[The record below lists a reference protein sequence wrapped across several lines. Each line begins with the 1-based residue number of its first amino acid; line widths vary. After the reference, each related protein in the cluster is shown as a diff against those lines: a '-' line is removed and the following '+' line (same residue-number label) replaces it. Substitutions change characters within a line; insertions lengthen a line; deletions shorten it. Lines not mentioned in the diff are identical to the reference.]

1 MARLAGVL
9 ARSLPM
15 VNRQL
20 IAAALRALRQ
30 TLLGRDAPPGRPLLA
45 RWPRLARYAAP
56 AGLLAALG
64 LFWITL
70 TVESDWGLPPP
81 IAVLFAAMTVAPL
94 LALPRRPLLAWRLGL
109 LALLVCTFNAPDDQA
124 WPWTPPLALG
134 SVVVAAVVFARVD
147 RPVLG
152 WLVTISTVPVLTLI
166 DAENRAAVL
175 ALLGALAIVGDL
187 IRRNRLSRHALAAQT
202 ELNEREQER
211 RAVLEERTRIAR
223 EMHDVVAHHMSLI
236 AVQAETAPYRLT
248 DVSAPAAAEFVAIA
262 GSARD
267 ALTDMRRLLGV
278 LRSESAGPQIAPQP
292 DLADLGAMVDTARR
306 AGLPVTLD
314 AGPVDDGQV
323 PAPVGLAAYRIVQE
337 GLANA
342 ARHAAGA
349 AVRVTVRRGRST
361 LTVRVQ
367 NAPPD
372 DVRAP
377 HTEAGAGHG
386 LTGMRERATSLGG
399 TFTAGP
405 LPDGGY
411 AVAAE
416 LPYDVEGGD
425 R

>member
-1 MARLAGVL
+1 M
-9 ARSLPM
+9 
-15 VNRQL
+15 NRHP
-20 IAAALRALRQ
+20 IAVALRALRQ
-30 TLLGRDAPPGRPLLA
+30 TVLGPDARPERPLLA
-45 RWPRLARYAAP
+45 RWPGPARYAAP
-56 AGLLAALG
+56 VGLLAALG
-64 LFWITL
+64 LFLITL
-70 TVESDWGLPPP
+70 TVESDWGLAPP
-81 IAVLFAAMTVAPL
+81 IALLFAAMTVAPL
-94 LALPRRPLLAWRLGL
+94 LALPRRPLLAWRLTV
-109 LALLVCTFNAPDDQA
+109 LALLICTFNAPDDQA

-134 SVVVAAVVFARVD
+134 SIAVLAVVVARVD
-147 RPVLG
+147 RPVLV
-152 WLVTISTVPVLTLI
+152 WVVTISTVPVLTLVHP
-166 DAENRAAVL
+166 DNRVPVL
-175 ALLGALAIVGDL
+175 LLLGALAIVGDL
-187 IRRNRLSRHALAAQT
+187 IRRNRLSRHALAAQA
-202 ELNEREQER
+202 ELSEREQER

-248 DVSAPAAAEFVAIA
+248 DVPAPAAAEFVAIA
-262 GSARD
+262 ASARD

-278 LRSESAGPQIAPQP
+278 LRSETSGPQTAPQP
-292 DLADLGAMVDTARR
+292 DLTDLGAMVDAARR

-314 AGPVDDGQV
+314 VEPMDDDRV

-349 AVRVTVRRGRST
+349 AVRVTVRAGPSG
-361 LTVRVQ
+361 LGVRVE
-367 NAPPD
+367 NSPAE
-372 DVRAP
+372 VRPTAD
-377 HTEAGAGHG
+377 GGSGHG

-416 LPYDVEGGD
+416 LPYDAEGGD

>member
-1 MARLAGVL
+1 M
-9 ARSLPM
+9 
-15 VNRQL
+15 NRHP
-20 IAAALRALRQ
+20 IAVALRALRQ
-30 TLLGRDAPPGRPLLA
+30 TLLGPDARPERPLLA
-45 RWPRLARYAAP
+45 RWPGPARYAAP
-56 AGLLAALG
+56 VGLLAALG
-64 LFWITL
+64 LFLITL

-81 IAVLFAAMTVAPL
+81 IALLFAAMTVAPL
-94 LALPRRPLLAWRLGL
+94 LALPRRPLLAWRLTV
-109 LALLVCTFNAPDDQA
+109 LALLICTFNAPADQA

-134 SVVVAAVVFARVD
+134 SIAVLAVVVARVD
-147 RPVLG
+147 RPVLV
-152 WLVTISTVPVLTLI
+152 WVVTISTVPVLTLVHP
-166 DAENRAAVL
+166 DNRVPVL
-175 ALLGALAIVGDL
+175 LLLGALAIVGDL
-187 IRRNRLSRHALAAQT
+187 IRRNRLSRHALAAQA
-202 ELNEREQER
+202 ELSEREQER

-223 EMHDVVAHHMSLI
+223 ELHDVVAHHMSLI

-248 DVSAPAAAEFVAIA
+248 DVPAPAAAEFVAIA
-262 GSARD
+262 ASARD

-278 LRSESAGPQIAPQP
+278 LRSETSGPQTAPQP
-292 DLADLGAMVDTARR
+292 DLTDLGAMVDAARR

-314 AGPVDDGQV
+314 AEPVDDDRV

-349 AVRVTVRRGRST
+349 AVRVTVRVGRSG
-361 LTVRVQ
+361 LGVRVE
-367 NAPPD
+367 NSPA
-372 DVRAP
+372 DVRPTAD
-377 HTEAGAGHG
+377 GGSGHG

-416 LPYDVEGGD
+416 LPYDAEGGD

>member
-1 MARLAGVL
+1 MARLVAGW
-9 ARSLPM
+9 ARSLRM
-15 VNRQL
+15 VNRHP
-20 IAAALRALRQ
+20 IAVAVRALRQ
-30 TLLGRDAPPGRPLLA
+30 TVLGPDVRPERPLLA
-45 RWPRLARYAAP
+45 RWPGPARYAAP

-64 LFWITL
+64 LFLITL

-81 IAVLFAAMTVAPL
+81 IALLFAAMTVAPL
-94 LALPRRPLLAWRLGL
+94 LALPRRPLLAWRLTV

-134 SVVVAAVVFARVD
+134 SVAVLAVVVARVD
-147 RPVLG
+147 RPVLV
-152 WLVTISTVPVLTLI
+152 WVVAISTVPVLTLVHP
-166 DAENRAAVL
+166 DNRVPVL
-175 ALLGALAIVGDL
+175 LLVGALAIVGDL
-187 IRRNRLSRHALAAQT
+187 IRRNRLSRHALDAQA
-202 ELNEREQER
+202 ELSEREQER

-223 EMHDVVAHHMSLI
+223 ELHDVVAHHMSLI

-248 DVSAPAAAEFVAIA
+248 DVPAPAAAEFVAIA
-262 GSARD
+262 ASARD

-278 LRSESAGPQIAPQP
+278 LRSETSGPQTAPQP
-292 DLADLGAMVDTARR
+292 DLTDLGAMVDAARR
-306 AGLPVTLD
+306 AGLPVTVD
-314 AGPVDDGQV
+314 AEPVDDDRV

-349 AVRVTVRRGRST
+349 AVRVTVRAGRSG
-361 LTVRVQ
+361 LGVRVE
-367 NAPPD
+367 NSPA
-372 DVRAP
+372 DVRPTAD
-377 HTEAGAGHG
+377 GGSGHG

-416 LPYDVEGGD
+416 LPYDAEGGD

>member
-1 MARLAGVL
+1 M
-9 ARSLPM
+9 
-15 VNRQL
+15 NRHP
-20 IAAALRALRQ
+20 IAVALRALRQ
-30 TLLGRDAPPGRPLLA
+30 TVLGPDAPAERPLLA
-45 RWPRLARYAAP
+45 RWPRLARHAGP
-56 AGLLAALG
+56 VGLLAALG
-64 LFWITL
+64 LFWITV
-70 TVESDWGLPPP
+70 TVESDWGLPTP

-94 LALPRRPLLAWRLGL
+94 LALPRHPLLAWRLTV
-109 LALLVCTFNAPDDQA
+109 LALLVCTFNAPADQP

-134 SVVVAAVVFARVD
+134 SVAVLAGVVARVE
-147 RPVLG
+147 RPVLV
-152 WLVTISTVPVLTLI
+152 WVVTISTVPVLTLVHP
-166 DAENRAAVL
+166 DNRPAVL
-175 ALLGALAIVGDL
+175 ALLGASAIVGDL
-187 IRRNRLSRHALAAQT
+187 IRRNRLSRRALAAQA
-202 ELNEREQER
+202 ELSEREQER

-223 EMHDVVAHHMSLI
+223 ELHDVVAHHMSLI

-248 DVSAPAAAEFVAIA
+248 DVPAPAAAEFVAIA
-262 GSARD
+262 ASARD

-278 LRSESAGPQIAPQP
+278 LRSETSGPQTAPQP
-292 DLADLGAMVDTARR
+292 DLTDLGAMVDAARR

-314 AGPVDDGQV
+314 VEPVDDDRV

-349 AVRVTVRRGRST
+349 AVRVTVRVGRSG
-361 LTVRVQ
+361 LGVRVE
-367 NAPPD
+367 NSPA
-372 DVRAP
+372 DVRP
-377 HTEAGAGHG
+377 TPDGGSGHG

-416 LPYDVEGGD
+416 LPYDTEGGD

>member
-1 MARLAGVL
+1 M
-9 ARSLPM
+9 
-15 VNRQL
+15 NRQP
-20 IAAALRALRQ
+20 AAVALRALRQ
-30 TLLGRDAPPGRPLLA
+30 TLVGPDTSPARPLLA

-70 TVESDWGLPPP
+70 AIESEWGLPTPV
-81 IAVLFAAMTVAPL
+81 AVLFAAMTVAPL
-94 LALPRRPLLAWRLGL
+94 LALPRRPLLAWRLTV
-109 LALLVCTFNAPDDQA
+109 LALLVCTFNAPAEQPG
-124 WPWTPPLALG
+124 PWTAPLALG
-134 SVVVAAVVFARVD
+134 SIAVVAVVVARVD
-147 RPVLG
+147 RPVLA
-152 WLVTISTVPVLTLI
+152 WVVAITSVPVLTLVRPA
-166 DAENRAAVL
+166 DRAAVL

-187 IRRNRLSRHALAAQT
+187 IRRNRLSRRELAAQT
-202 ELNEREQER
+202 ELSEREQER

-223 EMHDVVAHHMSLI
+223 ELHDVVAHHMSLI

-248 DVSAPAAAEFVAIA
+248 GVPAPAAAEFVAIA
-262 GSARD
+262 ASARD

-278 LRSESAGPQIAPQP
+278 LRSESSDPQTAPQP
-292 DLADLGAMVDTARR
+292 DLADLGAMVDAARR

-314 AGPVDDGQV
+314 TGSVDEQQV

-342 ARHAAGA
+342 ARHAVGA
-349 AVRVTVRRGRST
+349 AVRVTVRAERST
-361 LTVRVQ
+361 LAVRVQ

-372 DVRAP
+372 DAGVRTGA
-377 HTEAGAGHG
+377 EAVPGHG

-411 AVAAE
+411 AVAAQ
-416 LPYDVEGGD
+416 LPYDTEGGNL
-425 R
+425 

>member
-1 MARLAGVL
+1 MARLVAGS
-9 ARSLPM
+9 ARSLRV
-15 VNRQL
+15 VNRHP
-20 IAAALRALRQ
+20 IAVALRALRQ
-30 TLLGRDAPPGRPLLA
+30 TVLGPDARPERPLLA
-45 RWPRLARYAAP
+45 RWPGPARYAAP
-56 AGLLAALG
+56 VGLLAALG
-64 LFWITL
+64 LFLITL
-70 TVESDWGLPPP
+70 TVESDWGLAPP
-81 IAVLFAAMTVAPL
+81 IALLFAAMTVAPL
-94 LALPRRPLLAWRLGL
+94 LALPRRPLLAWRLTV
-109 LALLVCTFNAPDDQA
+109 LALLICTFNAPDDQA

-134 SVVVAAVVFARVD
+134 SIAVLAVVVARVD
-147 RPVLG
+147 RPVLV
-152 WLVTISTVPVLTLI
+152 WVVAISTVPVLTLVHP
-166 DAENRAAVL
+166 DNRVPVL
-175 ALLGALAIVGDL
+175 LLLGALAIVGDL
-187 IRRNRLSRHALAAQT
+187 IRRNRLSRHALAAQA
-202 ELNEREQER
+202 ELSEREQER

-248 DVSAPAAAEFVAIA
+248 DVPAPAAAEFVAIA
-262 GSARD
+262 ASARD

-278 LRSESAGPQIAPQP
+278 LRSETSGPQTAPQP
-292 DLADLGAMVDTARR
+292 DLTDLGAMVDAARR

-314 AGPVDDGQV
+314 VEPVDDDRV

-349 AVRVTVRRGRST
+349 AVRVTVRTGRSG
-361 LTVRVQ
+361 LGVRVE
-367 NAPPD
+367 NSPA
-372 DVRAP
+372 DVRPTADS
-377 HTEAGAGHG
+377 GSGHG

-416 LPYDVEGGD
+416 LPYDAEGGD

>member
-1 MARLAGVL
+1 M
-9 ARSLPM
+9 
-15 VNRQL
+15 NRHP
-20 IAAALRALRQ
+20 IAVALRALRQ
-30 TLLGRDAPPGRPLLA
+30 TVLGPDARPERPLLA
-45 RWPRLARYAAP
+45 RWPGPARYAAP
-56 AGLLAALG
+56 VGLLAALG
-64 LFWITL
+64 LFLITL
-70 TVESDWGLPPP
+70 TVESDWGLAPP
-81 IAVLFAAMTVAPL
+81 IALLFAAMTVAPL
-94 LALPRRPLLAWRLGL
+94 LALPRRPLLAWRLTV
-109 LALLVCTFNAPDDQA
+109 LALLICTFNAPDDQA

-134 SVVVAAVVFARVD
+134 SIAVLAVVVARVD
-147 RPVLG
+147 RPVLV
-152 WLVTISTVPVLTLI
+152 WVVAISTVPVLTLVHP
-166 DAENRAAVL
+166 DNRVPVL
-175 ALLGALAIVGDL
+175 LLLGALAIVGDL
-187 IRRNRLSRHALAAQT
+187 IRRNRLSRHALAAQA
-202 ELNEREQER
+202 ELSEREQER

-248 DVSAPAAAEFVAIA
+248 DVPAPAAAEFVAIA
-262 GSARD
+262 ASARD

-278 LRSESAGPQIAPQP
+278 LRSETSGPQTAPQP
-292 DLADLGAMVDTARR
+292 DLTDLGAMVDAARR

-314 AGPVDDGQV
+314 VEPVDDDRV

-349 AVRVTVRRGRST
+349 AVRVTVRTGRSG
-361 LTVRVQ
+361 LGVRVE
-367 NAPPD
+367 NSPAE
-372 DVRAP
+372 VRPTAD
-377 HTEAGAGHG
+377 GGSGHG

-416 LPYDVEGGD
+416 LPYDAEGGD

>member
-1 MARLAGVL
+1 M
-9 ARSLPM
+9 
-15 VNRQL
+15 NRQP
-20 IAAALRALRQ
+20 IAVALRALRH
-30 TLLGRDAPPGRPLLA
+30 TLLGRDAPPGQRLLA
-45 RWPRLARYAAP
+45 RWPRLDRYATP
-56 AGLLAALG
+56 VGLLAVLG
-64 LFWITL
+64 LFLITL
-70 TVESDWGLPPP
+70 TVESEWGLSTP
-81 IAVLFAAMTVAPL
+81 IALLFAAMTVAPL
-94 LALPRRPLLAWRLGL
+94 LALPRRPLLAWRLTV
-109 LALLVCTFNAPDDQA
+109 LALLICTFNAPADQA

-134 SVVVAAVVFARVD
+134 SIAVLAVVVARVD
-147 RPVLG
+147 RPVLV
-152 WLVTISTVPVLTLI
+152 WVVAISTVPVLTLV
-166 DAENRAAVL
+166 DPDNRVPVL
-175 ALLGALAIVGDL
+175 LLLGALAIVGDL

-202 ELNEREQER
+202 EQSEREQER

-248 DVSAPAAAEFVAIA
+248 DVPAPAAAEFVAIA
-262 GSARD
+262 ASARD

-278 LRSESAGPQIAPQP
+278 LRSESSGPQTAPQP
-292 DLADLGAMVDTARR
+292 DLADLDAMVDAARR

-342 ARHAAGA
+342 ARHAGGA
-349 AVRVTVRRGRST
+349 AVRVTVRAGHSG
-361 LTVRVQ
+361 LEVRVE
-367 NAPPD
+367 NSPADARPTADGGP
-372 DVRAP
+372 
-377 HTEAGAGHG
+377 GHG

-416 LPYDVEGGD
+416 LPYDAEGRD

>member
-1 MARLAGVL
+1 M
-9 ARSLPM
+9 
-15 VNRQL
+15 NRQP
-20 IAAALRALRQ
+20 IAVALRALRH
-30 TLLGRDAPPGRPLLA
+30 TLLGRDAPPSRRLLA
-45 RWPRLARYAAP
+45 RWPRLDRYATP
-56 AGLLAALG
+56 VGLLATLG
-64 LFWITL
+64 LFLITL
-70 TVESDWGLPPP
+70 TVESEWGLSTP
-81 IAVLFAAMTVAPL
+81 IALLFAAMTVAPL
-94 LALPRRPLLAWRLGL
+94 LALPRRPLLAWRLTV
-109 LALLVCTFNAPDDQA
+109 LALLICTFNAPADQA

-134 SVVVAAVVFARVD
+134 SIAVLAVVVARVD
-147 RPVLG
+147 RPVLL
-152 WLVTISTVPVLTLI
+152 WVVAISTVPVLTLV
-166 DAENRAAVL
+166 DPDNRVPVL
-175 ALLGALAIVGDL
+175 LLLGALAIVGDL
-187 IRRNRLSRHALAAQT
+187 LRRNRLSRHALAAQT
-202 ELNEREQER
+202 EQSEREQER

-248 DVSAPAAAEFVAIA
+248 DVPAPAAAEFVAIA
-262 GSARD
+262 ASARD

-278 LRSESAGPQIAPQP
+278 LRSESSGPQTAPQP
-292 DLADLGAMVDTARR
+292 DLADLDAMVDAARR

-342 ARHAAGA
+342 ARHAVGA
-349 AVRVTVRRGRST
+349 AVRVTVRAGHSG
-361 LTVRVQ
+361 LEVRVE
-367 NAPPD
+367 NSPADARPTADGGP
-372 DVRAP
+372 
-377 HTEAGAGHG
+377 GHG

-416 LPYDVEGGD
+416 LPYDAEGGD

>member
-1 MARLAGVL
+1 M
-9 ARSLPM
+9 
-15 VNRQL
+15 NRHP
-20 IAAALRALRQ
+20 IAVALRALRQ
-30 TLLGRDAPPGRPLLA
+30 TVLGPDVRPERSLLA
-45 RWPRLARYAAP
+45 RWPGPARYAAP
-56 AGLLAALG
+56 VGLLGALG
-64 LFWITL
+64 LFLITL

-81 IAVLFAAMTVAPL
+81 IALLFAAMTVAPL
-94 LALPRRPLLAWRLGL
+94 LALPRRPLLAWRLTV
-109 LALLVCTFNAPDDQA
+109 LALLICTFNAPDDQA

-134 SVVVAAVVFARVD
+134 SIAVVAVVVARVD
-147 RPVLG
+147 RPVLV
-152 WLVTISTVPVLTLI
+152 WVVTISTVPVLTLVHP
-166 DAENRAAVL
+166 DNRVPVL
-175 ALLGALAIVGDL
+175 LLLGALAIVGDL
-187 IRRNRLSRHALAAQT
+187 IRRNRLSRHALAAQA
-202 ELNEREQER
+202 ELSEREQER

-223 EMHDVVAHHMSLI
+223 ELHDVVAHHMSLI

-248 DVSAPAAAEFVAIA
+248 DVPAPAAAEFVAIA
-262 GSARD
+262 ASARD

-278 LRSESAGPQIAPQP
+278 LRSETSGPQTAPQP
-292 DLADLGAMVDTARR
+292 DLTDLGAMVDAARR

-314 AGPVDDGQV
+314 AEPVDDDRV

-349 AVRVTVRRGRST
+349 AVRVTVRAGPSG
-361 LTVRVQ
+361 LGVRVE
-367 NAPPD
+367 NSPA
-372 DVRAP
+372 DVRPTAD
-377 HTEAGAGHG
+377 GGSGHG

-416 LPYDVEGGD
+416 LPYDAEGGD

>member
-1 MARLAGVL
+1 M
-9 ARSLPM
+9 
-15 VNRQL
+15 NRHP
-20 IAAALRALRQ
+20 IGAALRALRQ
-30 TLLGRDAPPGRPLLA
+30 TLLGPDAPPGRPLLA
-45 RWPRLARYAAP
+45 RWPGPARYAAP
-56 AGLLAALG
+56 VGLLAALG
-64 LFWITL
+64 LFLITL
-70 TVESDWGLPPP
+70 TVESEWGLPPP
-81 IAVLFAAMTVAPL
+81 IALLFAAMTVAPL
-94 LALPRRPLLAWRLGL
+94 LALPRRPLLAWRLTV
-109 LALLVCTFNAPDDQA
+109 LALLICTFNAPADQA

-134 SVVVAAVVFARVD
+134 SIAVLAVVVARVD
-147 RPVLG
+147 RPVLA
-152 WLVTISTVPVLTLI
+152 WVVTISTVPVLI
-166 DAENRAAVL
+166 SVHPDNRVPVL
-175 ALLGALAIVGDL
+175 LLLGALAIVGDL
-187 IRRNRLSRHALAAQT
+187 IRRNRLSRHALAAQA
-202 ELNEREQER
+202 ELSEREQER

-248 DVSAPAAAEFVAIA
+248 DVPAPAAAEFVAIA
-262 GSARD
+262 ASARD

-278 LRSESAGPQIAPQP
+278 LRSEATGPQTAPQP
-292 DLADLGAMVDTARR
+292 DLTDLGAMVDAARR

-314 AGPVDDGQV
+314 ADPVDDDRV

-349 AVRVTVRRGRST
+349 AVRVTVRAGRSG
-361 LTVRVQ
+361 LGVRVE
-367 NAPPD
+367 NSPADARPTAD
-372 DVRAP
+372 
-377 HTEAGAGHG
+377 GGSGHG

-416 LPYDVEGGD
+416 LPYDAEGGD

>member
-1 MARLAGVL
+1 MARLVAGS
-9 ARSLPM
+9 ARSLRV
-15 VNRQL
+15 VNRHP
-20 IAAALRALRQ
+20 IAVALRALRQ
-30 TLLGRDAPPGRPLLA
+30 TVLGPDARPERPLLA
-45 RWPRLARYAAP
+45 RWPGPARYAAP
-56 AGLLAALG
+56 VGLLAALG
-64 LFWITL
+64 LFLITL
-70 TVESDWGLPPP
+70 TVESDWGLAPP
-81 IAVLFAAMTVAPL
+81 IALLFAAMTVAPL
-94 LALPRRPLLAWRLGL
+94 LALPRRPLLAWRLTV
-109 LALLVCTFNAPDDQA
+109 LALLICTFNAPDDQA

-134 SVVVAAVVFARVD
+134 SIAVLAVVVARVD
-147 RPVLG
+147 RPVLV
-152 WLVTISTVPVLTLI
+152 WVVTISTVPVLTLVHP
-166 DAENRAAVL
+166 DNRVPVL
-175 ALLGALAIVGDL
+175 LLLGALAIVGDL
-187 IRRNRLSRHALAAQT
+187 IRRNRLSRHALAAQA
-202 ELNEREQER
+202 ELSEREQER

-248 DVSAPAAAEFVAIA
+248 DVPAPAAAEFVAIA
-262 GSARD
+262 ASARD

-278 LRSESAGPQIAPQP
+278 LRSETSGPQTAPQP
-292 DLADLGAMVDTARR
+292 DLTDLGAMVDAARR

-314 AGPVDDGQV
+314 VEPMDDDRV

-349 AVRVTVRRGRST
+349 AVRVTVRAGPSG
-361 LTVRVQ
+361 LGVRVE
-367 NAPPD
+367 NSPAE
-372 DVRAP
+372 VRPTAD
-377 HTEAGAGHG
+377 GGSGHG

-416 LPYDVEGGD
+416 LPYDAEGGD

>member
-1 MARLAGVL
+1 M
-9 ARSLPM
+9 
-15 VNRQL
+15 NRQP
-20 IAAALRALRQ
+20 IAVAVRALRH
-30 TLLGRDAPPGRPLLA
+30 TLLGRDAPPGRRLLA
-45 RWPRLARYAAP
+45 RWPRLDRYATP
-56 AGLLAALG
+56 VGLLAVLG
-64 LFWITL
+64 LFLITL
-70 TVESDWGLPPP
+70 TVESEWGLPPP
-81 IAVLFAAMTVAPL
+81 IALLFAAMTVAPL
-94 LALPRRPLLAWRLGL
+94 LALPRRPLLAWRLTV
-109 LALLVCTFNAPDDQA
+109 LALLICTFNAPADQA

-134 SVVVAAVVFARVD
+134 SIAVLAVVVARVD
-147 RPVLG
+147 RPVLA
-152 WLVTISTVPVLTLI
+152 WVVTISTVPVLTLVHP
-166 DAENRAAVL
+166 DNRVPVL
-175 ALLGALAIVGDL
+175 LLLGALAIVGDL

-202 ELNEREQER
+202 EQSEREQER

-248 DVSAPAAAEFVAIA
+248 DVPAPAAAEFVAIA
-262 GSARD
+262 ASARD

-278 LRSESAGPQIAPQP
+278 LRSESSGPQTAPQP
-292 DLADLGAMVDTARR
+292 DLADLDAMVDAARR

-342 ARHAAGA
+342 ARHAGGA
-349 AVRVTVRRGRST
+349 AVRVTVRAGLTT
-361 LTVRVQ
+361 LAVRVQ
-367 NAPPD
+367 NAPPAGAGSRPD
-372 DVRAP
+372 
-377 HTEAGAGHG
+377 TEAVAGHG

-416 LPYDVEGGD
+416 LPYDAEGGD

>member
-1 MARLAGVL
+1 M
-9 ARSLPM
+9 
-15 VNRQL
+15 NRHP
-20 IAAALRALRQ
+20 IVVALRALRQ
-30 TLLGRDAPPGRPLLA
+30 TVLGPDARPERPLLA
-45 RWPRLARYAAP
+45 RWPGPARYAAP
-56 AGLLAALG
+56 VGLLAALG
-64 LFWITL
+64 LFLITL

-81 IAVLFAAMTVAPL
+81 IALLFAAMTVAPL
-94 LALPRRPLLAWRLGL
+94 LALPRRPLLAWRLTV
-109 LALLVCTFNAPDDQA
+109 LALLVCTFNAPADQA

-134 SVVVAAVVFARVD
+134 SIAVVAVVFARVD
-147 RPVLG
+147 RPVLA
-152 WLVTISTVPVLTLI
+152 WVVAISTVPVLTLVHP
-166 DAENRAAVL
+166 DNRVPVL
-175 ALLGALAIVGDL
+175 LLLGALAIVGDL
-187 IRRNRLSRHALAAQT
+187 IRRNRLSRHALAAQA
-202 ELNEREQER
+202 ELSEREQER

-223 EMHDVVAHHMSLI
+223 ELHDVVAHHMSLI

-248 DVSAPAAAEFVAIA
+248 DVPAPAAAEFVAIA
-262 GSARD
+262 ASARD

-278 LRSESAGPQIAPQP
+278 LRSETTGPQTAPQP
-292 DLADLGAMVDTARR
+292 DLTDLGAMVDAARR

-314 AGPVDDGQV
+314 AQPVDDDRV

-349 AVRVTVRRGRST
+349 AVRVTVRAGQSG
-361 LTVRVQ
+361 LGVRVE
-367 NAPPD
+367 NSPADARPTAD
-372 DVRAP
+372 
-377 HTEAGAGHG
+377 GGSGHG